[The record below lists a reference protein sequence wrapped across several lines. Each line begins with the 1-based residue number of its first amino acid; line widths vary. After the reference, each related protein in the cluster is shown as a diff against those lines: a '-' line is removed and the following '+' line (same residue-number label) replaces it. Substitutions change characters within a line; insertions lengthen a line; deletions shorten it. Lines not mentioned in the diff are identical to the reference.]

1 MEKWK
6 ERKERRLGRINGR
19 KWRNGKDEIKR
30 KKGNG
35 ITRRKYYAKEKSPSN
50 VWLRTKIMEER
61 GGGEVKW
68 SEEMD
73 KHGETTSR
81 LSKRIRRTDGAHY
94 ITRWP
99 MDRDGRWNRGRGHA
113 RVSGDCSHWLE
124 NQGETGR
131 NVTGIRWAGREQ
143 GLTDVHQRF
152 SIHNYAYH
160 PVHNNF
166 DSRVIIAFFGAK
178 QVFPKNTL
186 SWDDDFQP
194 FFRIDWRE
202 SHLFLFVLL
211 FFAPIFSIS
220 FNCEILSF
228 FLSSS
233 PRFHHFIS
241 SFSGF
246 NAWLH
251 FSSFLPFS
259 HDLFH
264 SQSSFSLSPFPPQ
277 FPFSPSS
284 SIEAFYPAKSGQ
296 RILPTYS
303 FRPRLFTF
311 HPFYPF
317 ISLFPHVRKNKK

>member
-1 MEKWK
+1 
-6 ERKERRLGRINGR
+6 
-19 KWRNGKDEIKR
+19 
-30 KKGNG
+30 
-35 ITRRKYYAKEKSPSN
+35 
-50 VWLRTKIMEER
+50 MEER

-81 LSKRIRRTDGAHY
+81 LSKRIRWTDGAHY

-99 MDRDGRWNRGRGHA
+99 MDRDGCWNRGRGHA

-166 DSRVIIAFFGAK
+166 DRVIIAFFGAK

-264 SQSSFSLSPFPPQ
+264 PPFPSPLFHHNFLSFLLPRSKLSTKLQ
-277 FPFSPSS
+277 SPVKGFYSPTLFDHVYLPSIPSTPSFPFSHTFEKTRNSPEQIFNSS
-284 SIEAFYPAKSGQ
+284 Y
-296 RILPTYS
+296 L
-303 FRPRLFTF
+303 
-311 HPFYPF
+311 
-317 ISLFPHVRKNKK
+317 SLSNPRKNLNQS

>member
-1 MEKWK
+1 
-6 ERKERRLGRINGR
+6 
-19 KWRNGKDEIKR
+19 
-30 KKGNG
+30 
-35 ITRRKYYAKEKSPSN
+35 
-50 VWLRTKIMEER
+50 
-61 GGGEVKW
+61 
-68 SEEMD
+68 
-73 KHGETTSR
+73 
-81 LSKRIRRTDGAHY
+81 
-94 ITRWP
+94 

-228 FLSSS
+228 FSPPRHDFTTLSLLSVVS
-233 PRFHHFIS
+233 TLDYI
-241 SFSGF
+241 
-246 NAWLH
+246 
-251 FSSFLPFS
+251 FLR
-259 HDLFH
+259 
-264 SQSSFSLSPFPPQ
+264 FSLSLTIFSIPNPPFPSPLFQ
-277 FPFSPSS
+277 FPFFQQFPFFPSS
-284 SIEAFYPAKSGQ
+284 SIEAFYPCKVRSKDSTHLLFSTTFIYLPSLLPLHFPFPTRSKKQEIVQNKSSIL
-296 RILPTYS
+296 RIYRFPT
-303 FRPRLFTF
+303 PEKT
-311 HPFYPF
+311 
-317 ISLFPHVRKNKK
+317 